1 MQQHK
6 RDPFD
11 YPVSTHLPPEF
22 QSAIKTHRKAF
33 SELLRLLYKLYPV
46 TRYNS
51 LVKQHL
57 EAAESLVSKGVEFDG
72 INPTNQKEIG

>member
-1 MQQHK
+1 MQQSK

-11 YPVSTHLPPEF
+11 YPVPQHLPTEF
-22 QSAIKTHRKAF
+22 QAAIKQHRKGF
-33 SELLRLLYKLYPV
+33 SDLLKLLYSLYPV

-72 INPTNQKEIG
+72 INPTQKETG